1 MINVFQSLFDLAS
14 KIGINLNLVFVLLL
28 LKLPEHLVRKLT
40 LIGESLLDF
49 VLDIPFLM
57 AIDMST
63 VGELY
68 QS

>member
-14 KIGINLNLVFVLLL
+14 KIGINLNFVFVLLL